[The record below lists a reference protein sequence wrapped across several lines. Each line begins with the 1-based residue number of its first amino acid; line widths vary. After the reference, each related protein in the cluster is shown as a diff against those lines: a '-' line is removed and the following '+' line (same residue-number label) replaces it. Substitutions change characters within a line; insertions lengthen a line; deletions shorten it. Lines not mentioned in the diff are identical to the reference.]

1 MAPAPAVRYA
11 RTADGADIAY
21 WRLGSGPIVL
31 HAPNVQLGH
40 LQAEWSVDGMRRW
53 YQDLAR
59 TFTVVRYDHRGGG
72 MSSRNGPGGSGQSI
86 DSLVQDIETVAETV
100 TDEPFVL
107 LGWLAG
113 ALPAIAYAARHVQR
127 VSHLVLWNGFARD
140 ATHGQAPRLRSLFEM
155 AAVDWELFTES
166 ICQAALG
173 WSDAAEARRW
183 ANVIR
188 EATTQGEFL
197 SYLEARRQWDVTD
210 EVSGIRALT
219 LILYDPKNA
228 LASEERN
235 RELAVAIPGARY
247 LAFAQEGGAPTS
259 AAVEAIRSFVG
270 VGTAGSAEL
279 STLTPKERQILGL
292 VVEGATNAEIAER
305 LFITV
310 NTVTRHLTH
319 IYAKTGTSR
328 RAEAVRYGLQHGLG
342 GRG

>member
-11 RTADGADIAY
+11 RTDDGLDIAY
-21 WRLGSGPIVL
+21 WSLGHGPVL
-31 HAPNVQLGH
+31 LHSPNVQLGH

-72 MSSRNGPGGSGQSI
+72 MSSRDEQARSGQAI
-86 DSLVQDIETVAETV
+86 DALVKDIETVADAV
-100 TDEPFVL
+100 TREPFAL

-113 ALPAIAYAARHVQR
+113 ALPAIAYAARNPGR

-173 WSDAAEARRW
+173 WSDAGEARRW
-183 ANVIR
+183 ANVVR
-188 EATTQGEFL
+188 AATTQREFL
-197 SYLEARRQWDVTD
+197 SYLEARRKWDVAS
-210 EVSGIRALT
+210 ELARIRAPT
-219 LILYDPKNA
+219 LILYDPGNA
-228 LASEERN
+228 LTSEERN
-235 RELAVAIPGARY
+235 RELAVGIPGARY
-247 LAFAQEGGAPTS
+247 LASAHQGGAPS
-259 AAVEAIRSFVG
+259 AGAAEAICSFVG
-270 VGTAGSAEL
+270 IGGAESADL
-279 STLTPKERQILGL
+279 AALTPREREILGL
-292 VVEGATNAEIAER
+292 VVQGATNAEIAQR
-305 LFITV
+305 LFISV

-328 RAEAVRYGLQHGLG
+328 RAEAVRYGMSRGLG
-342 GRG
+342 GPA